1 MKFLFKKEL
10 IYYKK
15 NIFGGLYM
23 SSGKSS
29 GIIKTLLKK
38 YFIDALGAMAL
49 GLFSSLILGLII
61 SQIAKIPGLD
71 FLKQISDVATSPYVV
86 GAAIG
91 VAIAWGMKAKA
102 MVTFSSAIVG
112 AIGYIAGGPVGA
124 YIASVVGVEIGGLV
138 AEKTKID
145 IVITPIVT
153 TLSGGLLGILV
164 GPYISELMTQLGNL
178 INTMTELNP
187 IPMGIL
193 ISATVG
199 LALTA
204 PISSAAICISIGL
217 NGIAAGAA
225 AVGCCCQMVG
235 FAVASFRDNGWGGL
249 ISQGIGTSMLQFQN
263 IVRHP
268 QIWIAPTL
276 SSMILGP
283 ISTAVLSM
291 TNTPEGAGMGTSGFV
306 GQFGAFAAMT
316 ETNSVIYTI
325 ITIIVMHFIAPAL
338 LTLCFDGIFRKLN
351 WIKKGDMKLYKA

>member
-1 MKFLFKKEL
+1 
-10 IYYKK
+10 
-15 NIFGGLYM
+15 M
-23 SSGKSS
+23 SSGKTSN
-29 GIIKTLLKK
+29 IFKTAAKR

-71 FLKQISDVATSPYVV
+71 FLNQIADIAKAPYTV

-91 VAIAWGMKAKA
+91 VAVAWGLKSKA
-102 MVTFSSAIVG
+102 MVIFSSAVAGAVG
-112 AIGYIAGGPVGA
+112 YAAGGPVGA
-124 YIASVVGVEIGGLV
+124 YLSAVIGAEIGGLF
-138 AEKTKID
+138 AEKTKMD
-145 IVITPIVT
+145 IVITPIITTVT
-153 TLSGGLLGILV
+153 GGLV
-164 GPYISELMTQLGNL
+164 GVFAGPFISDFMTMLGNL

-193 ISATVG
+193 IAATVG

-217 NGIAAGAA
+217 QGIAAGAA
-225 AVGCCCQMVG
+225 TVGCCCQMVG
-235 FAVASFRDNGWGGL
+235 FAVASFSDNGWSGL

-263 IVRHP
+263 IVRRP
-268 QIWIAPTL
+268 QIWLAPTL

-283 ISTAVLSM
+283 ISTTVLGM

-316 ETNSVIYTI
+316 QNNSIIYTI
-325 ITIIVMHFIAPAL
+325 ITIAVMHFIAPAL
-338 LTLCFDGIFRKLN
+338 LTLFFDRLFRKLN

>member
-1 MKFLFKKEL
+1 MAKE
-10 IYYKK
+10 
-15 NIFGGLYM
+15 
-23 SSGKSS
+23 KSS
-29 GIIKTLLKK
+29 GVIKTLLKK

-71 FLKQISDVATSPYVV
+71 FLTKISDVATSGQVV

-91 VAIAWGMKAKA
+91 VAIAWGMKAKG
-102 MVTFSSAIVG
+102 MVTFSSAISG
-112 AIGYIAGGPVGA
+112 AVGYIAGGPVGA
-124 YIASVVGVEIGGLV
+124 YVAAVVGVELGGLV
-138 AEKTKID
+138 SEKTKID
-145 IVITPIVT
+145 IVLTPVVT
-153 TLSGGLLGILV
+153 TVSGGLIGILT
-164 GPYISELMTQLGNL
+164 GPYISAFMTSLGNM
-178 INTMTELNP
+178 INSMTELNP

-193 ISATVG
+193 IAAVVG

-249 ISQGIGTSMLQFQN
+249 ISQGVGTSMLQFQN
-263 IVRHP
+263 IVRRP

-276 SSMILGP
+276 ASMVLGP
-283 ISTAVLSM
+283 VSTALLGM

-306 GQFGAFAAMT
+306 GQFGAYAAMSQT
-316 ETNSVIYTI
+316 YSIAYTL
-325 ITIIVMHFIAPAL
+325 ITIVVMHFIAPAL
-338 LTLCFDGIFRKLN
+338 LTLLFDSIMRKLK
-351 WIKKGDMKLYKA
+351 WVKPGDMKLYKA

>member
-1 MKFLFKKEL
+1 MSSDKSS
-10 IYYKK
+10 
-15 NIFGGLYM
+15 NIF
-23 SSGKSS
+23 
-29 GIIKTLLKK
+29 KTLLKK

-49 GLFSSLILGLII
+49 GLFSSLILGLIL

-71 FLKQISDVATSPYVV
+71 FLTQISDVAKSETVV

-91 VAIAWGMKAKA
+91 VAISWGMKSKA
-102 MVTFSSAIVG
+102 MVVFSSAIVG
-112 AIGYIAGGPVGA
+112 AVGYVAGGPVGA
-124 YIASVVGVEIGGLV
+124 YLAAVVGSEIGGLI
-138 AEKTKID
+138 ADKTKID
-145 IVITPIVT
+145 IALTPLVT
-153 TLSGGLLGILV
+153 TLSGGIIGILA
-164 GPYISELMTQLGNL
+164 GPYISAFMTYLGNL

-193 ISATVG
+193 ISITVG
-199 LALTA
+199 LAPTA

-217 NGIAAGAA
+217 SGTAAGAA
-225 AVGCCCQMVG
+225 AVGCCCQMIG

-276 SSMILGP
+276 ASAILGP
-283 ISTAVLSM
+283 ISTAVLGM

-316 ETNSVIYTI
+316 QTNSVIYTI
-325 ITIIVMHFIAPAL
+325 ITIVIMHFIAPAV
-338 LTLCFDGIFRKLN
+338 LTLCFDGIFRKLK
-351 WIKKGDMKLYKA
+351 WIKKGDMKLYKV